1 MKKILVL
8 FIALVMVSCAS
19 TKKMAMV
26 PVGNWDYTITGT
38 PNGDFS
44 GVLMVTMDGEN
55 YMAILKSEVGEIKFD
70 QTKFDQ
76 ATKKLTGSFDFQGT
90 PIDFESTTE
99 GDVMKGWVSAGGGSW
114 PFNGT
119 RKK

>member
-1 MKKILVL
+1 MKKYL
-8 FIALVMVSCAS
+8 FLIALINVSCAS
-19 TKKMAMV
+19 TKKLALV
-26 PVGNWDYTITGT
+26 PVGSWDYKITGT

-44 GVLMVTMDGEN
+44 GVLIVTMEGDK
-55 YMAILKSEVGEIKFD
+55 YMATLKSEVGELKFT
-70 QTKFDQ
+70 QTKYDQ
-76 ATKKLTGSFDFQGT
+76 ATKKLTGSFDFDGT

-99 GDVMKGWVSAGGGSW
+99 GDAMKGSVSAGGGSW